1 MYRKLFLIV
10 ILVCLNVFKS
20 FSQANAK
27 SYNLVVEIPTFTEE
41 KTLPYLLSAISS
53 TTGVV
58 LKEYCAYQGWI
69 VIEVNNERF
78 SCTEDPM
85 YLLKQLQIEGI
96 LKVGATKEQVEAYC
110 KGGLNSSPNI
120 KK

>member
-1 MYRKLFLIV
+1 M

-20 FSQANAK
+20 FSQANTK